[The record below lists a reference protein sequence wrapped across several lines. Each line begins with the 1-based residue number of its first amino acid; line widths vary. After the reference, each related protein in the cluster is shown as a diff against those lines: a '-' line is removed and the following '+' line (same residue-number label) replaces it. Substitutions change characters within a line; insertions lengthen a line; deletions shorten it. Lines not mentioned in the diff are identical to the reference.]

1 VTRAH
6 ASVADLSGRLAPHH
20 VAAVDGVV
28 ARYAEDGACVA
39 LLLVGSLAHGNGRPG
54 SDVDVVLVA
63 TEEVF
68 EARRGDGG
76 LAFVIRD
83 LAGWPGG
90 YVDVKVTSRSM
101 LERVAQR
108 GSDPARYA
116 FRDAVVLA
124 TRDPSIGV
132 LLERAARFP
141 SERRAERQ
149 RRFLC
154 QLLAWTWYLEQA
166 EEHAN
171 AYLTTVATHKL
182 VLFACRV
189 VLNAN
194 EALFPYHKWLLRE
207 TERVPRRPEGFA
219 DLIAELLARPSAAAA
234 QRLKDAV
241 LAFAGEREANLDWPN
256 QFVVDS
262 ELNWLEHEAPVDDL

>member
-1 VTRAH
+1 MTRAYD
-6 ASVADLSGRLAPHH
+6 SVAELSERLAAHH
-20 VAAVDGVV
+20 LAAVDGVV
-28 ARYAEDGACVA
+28 ARYAGDGAVVA
-39 LLLVGSLAHGNGRPG
+39 LLLVGSLAHGLGRPG
-54 SDVDVVLVA
+54 SDVDVMLVA
-63 TEEVF
+63 TEEAF
-68 EARRGDGG
+68 ELRRSEGR
-76 LAFVIRD
+76 LAFVIHD

-101 LERVAQR
+101 LERVAHH

-124 TRDPSIGV
+124 ASDPTIGA

-207 TERVPRRPEGFA
+207 TERVPRQPERFA
-219 DLIAELLARPSAAAA
+219 DLIAELLAGPSVGAAR
-234 QRLKDAV
+234 RLKDGV
-241 LAFAGEREANLDWPN
+241 LAFAGENEATLDWPN
-256 QFVVDS
+256 QFLVDS
-262 ELNWLEHEAPVDDL
+262 ELNWLEQEAPVDDL

>member
-1 VTRAH
+1 MTRAYDSL
-6 ASVADLSGRLAPHH
+6 AELSGRLAPHH
-20 VAAVDGVV
+20 LAAVDGVV
-28 ARYAEDGACVA
+28 ARYATDGAYVA
-39 LLLVGSLAHGNGRPG
+39 LLLVGSLAHGHARPE
-54 SDVDVVLVA
+54 SDLDVVLVA
-63 TEEVF
+63 TEEAF
-68 EARRGDGG
+68 ELRRSEGR

-101 LERVAQR
+101 LERVAR
-108 GSDPARYA
+108 HGSDPARFA

-124 TRDPSIGV
+124 TRDPTIGA

-141 SERRAERQ
+141 SERRAERE

-154 QLLAWTWYLEQA
+154 QLLAWNWYLEQA

-171 AYLTTVATHKL
+171 AYLTIVATHKL

-194 EALFPYHKWLLRE
+194 EALFPYHKWLLQE
-207 TERVPRRPEGFA
+207 TERVPRQPDGFA
-219 DLIAELLARPSAAAA
+219 ERIAELLARPSVDAAR
-234 QRLKDAV
+234 RLKDAV
-241 LAFAGEREANLDWPN
+241 LAFAGEHETNLDWPS